1 MAPIPEMGQ
10 SEKENWLT
18 SHEKLVDKR
27 SNDIRK
33 KKFLL
38 GIKCDGLVVALLS
51 DLTLGSKL
59 VGGSIWGLEGNR
71 LLWGW
76 YQGYLQN
83 LTDAEQ
89 KHHILSSNPHYR
101 IVYPETFFSSNTHL
115 YIHFFIDQFFRPSH
129 SSVGKPMIFV
139 LFFFLSFIQLLIFF
153 FIIFYF
159 IHFLTFIRYCFL
171 YPFFSRRLKLPLN
184 ANNNN
189 IL

>member
-1 MAPIPEMGQ
+1 MGQ

-18 SHEKLVDKR
+18 SHEKPVDKR

-59 VGGSIWGLEGNR
+59 VGESIWGLEGNR
-71 LLWGW
+71 LLLGW

-89 KHHILSSNPHYR
+89 KHHILSSSPRYL
-101 IVYPETFFSSNTHL
+101 IVYHETFFFLQHPSL
-115 YIHFFIDQFFRPSH
+115 YSLLYWPILQTSH

-139 LFFFLSFIQLLIFF
+139 FCFFSFIHSATYFF

-159 IHFLTFIRYCFL
+159 IHFFNLHLLLLFVIIFFL
-171 YPFFSRRLKLPLN
+171 GG
-184 ANNNN
+184 
-189 IL
+189 